1 MKKFGLSKAEKI
13 KGRKDFEELFLKG
26 NTIFS
31 SNKKI
36 KAVYIIDK
44 FSDVSGT
51 KVAVA
56 VSRKSG
62 NAVWR
67 NRVKRL
73 LRESYRLNKH
83 ILADRTTNPGS
94 FIRIIF
100 SPCSIN
106 MRNNKN
112 IYLRDIMP
120 DVISLM
126 SRISSGL

>member
-1 MKKFGLSKAEKI
+1 LKKFGLSTAEKI

-31 SNKKI
+31 SKKKI
-36 KAVYIIDK
+36 KAIYIIEKCSEDR
-44 FSDVSGT
+44 GI

-83 ILADRTTNPGS
+83 ILFDKTKDFSS

-100 SPCSIN
+100 SPCSLN

-112 IYLRDIMP
+112 IYLKDIMP
-120 DVISLM
+120 DIIYLM
-126 SRISSGL
+126 SRISSSI